1 MENGNIIINNQVS
14 PEVEKTK
21 EPIFTRIGKT
31 IANTIAN
38 AKWKTIFKVYFV
50 TFFFLATAL
59 VGFYAYNVS
68 KSDKFIDKTTDKLLA
83 TEREKEAIRDDITPM
98 IQRDIETILYT
109 LDADRVFIFELH
121 NGVSNPSGLPFAFAN
136 MNYEVSNRERG
147 VDRVF
152 EKYVN
157 VPLTMYTYPEYMRKY
172 KFFIGTGDEI
182 EDIDYDFAKSL
193 KNDGGKFVAMV
204 YMSNG
209 NGPLG
214 FLGISFHD
222 MDRVPNHD
230 LIENKI
236 KSYGITIGELLDLKK
251 QLEKKIE
258 IQNGESA

>member
-1 MENGNIIINNQVS
+1 MKNSN
-14 PEVEKTK
+14 TK
-21 EPIFTRIGKT
+21 EPIYTKVGKT
-31 IANTIAN
+31 IVSSIAN
-38 AKWKTIFKVYFV
+38 AKWKTIIKVYFV

-68 KSDKFIDKTTDKLLA
+68 KSDKFIDKTADKFLT
-83 TEREKEAIRDDITPM
+83 TEREKEEIRDDITPM
-98 IQRDIETILYT
+98 IQRDIETILYS
-109 LDADRVFIFELH
+109 LNADRVFIFELH

-157 VPLTMYTYPEYMRKY
+157 VPLTMYSYPEYMRKY
-172 KFFIGTGDEI
+172 KFFIGTADEI

-209 NGPLG
+209 NDHLDSWVFHSTIWKE
-214 FLGISFHD
+214 FL
-222 MDRVPNHD
+222 
-230 LIENKI
+230 
-236 KSYGITIGELLDLKK
+236 TTT
-251 QLEKKIE
+251 
-258 IQNGESA
+258 

>member
-1 MENGNIIINNQVS
+1 MENDNIKIINQIS
-14 PEVEKTK
+14 PSSEGSK
-21 EPIFTRIGKT
+21 EPIYTRIGKS
-31 IANTIAN
+31 IVNSIAN
-38 AKWKTIFKVYFV
+38 AKWKSILKVYFV

-59 VGFYAYNVS
+59 AAFYAYNIG
-68 KSDKFIDKTTDKLLA
+68 KSEKFIDKTADKFLT
-83 TEREKEAIRDDITPM
+83 TEREKEEIRDDITPM
-98 IQRDIETILYT
+98 IQRDIETILYS
-109 LDADRVFIFELH
+109 LNADRVFIFELH

-157 VPLTMYTYPEYMRKY
+157 VPLTMYSYPEYMRKY
-172 KFFIGTGDEI
+172 KFFIGTADEI

-222 MDRVPNHD
+222 MERVPNHD

-236 KSYGITIGELLDLKK
+236 KSYGIAIGELLDLKK
-251 QLEKKIE
+251 QLEKRMNMKNE
-258 IQNGESA
+258 ESA

>member
-1 MENGNIIINNQVS
+1 MEKSNINTQVS
-14 PEVEKTK
+14 PMDEEVKK
-21 EPIFTRIGKT
+21 EPIYLRIGKSVV
-31 IANTIAN
+31 NTIAD
-38 AKWKTIFKVYFV
+38 AKWKAIFKVYFV
-50 TFFFLATAL
+50 TFFFLVTAL
-59 VGFYAYNVS
+59 IGFYAYNIS
-68 KSDKFIDKTTDKLLA
+68 KNDKFIDKTTERLLA

-98 IQRDIETILYT
+98 IQRDIETILYS

-147 VDRVF
+147 VDRVYQ
-152 EKYVN
+152 KYVN
-157 VPLTMYTYPEYMRKY
+157 VPLTLYSYPEYMRKY
-172 KFFIGTGDEI
+172 KFFIGTADEI
-182 EDIDYDFAKSL
+182 EDIDYDFARQL
-193 KNDGGKFVAMV
+193 KNDGGQFVAMV

-222 MDRVPNHD
+222 MNRVPKHD

-251 QLEKKIE
+251 QLEKRLEFKDE
-258 IQNGESA
+258 KSD